1 MTTSIAEQL
10 RVARLARGILLEDL
24 CARAELACSADSLSR
39 KLAGKQP
46 LTTVEA
52 ELIAKAL
59 DVTVVWAPG
68 PARRARRQAA

>member
-52 ELIAKAL
+52 EQIAKAL
-59 DVTVVWAPG
+59 DVTVVWAPA
-68 PARRARRQAA
+68 ARRARKQAA